1 MNKKWQIALIWLGG
15 IAVVVLIVMV
25 GMKNSV
31 ERKMVEDQVA
41 EVEDNHIDAEAFY
54 QENSD
59 VKNVIEVEKSSTT
72 QTEKQIIEEIDDR
85 GFENIDI
92 YTDYGIDGEYLNGV
106 KIDGSNDKHPSYQMT
121 YISANDELW
130 TIIVQNGCIMANPV
144 SFNAESELG
153 VQLIIAESEVISC
166 YDSQTNM
173 FYETIPNET
182 ELVVKVVDRIDAE
195 TLDRLTV
202 EVIKEL

>member
-15 IAVVVLIVMV
+15 ITVVALIVMV

-31 ERKMVEDQVA
+31 ERKMFEDQVA
-41 EVEDNHIDAEAFY
+41 EVGDNHIDAEEYY

-72 QTEKQIIEEIDDR
+72 QTETQIIEEIEDR

-92 YTDYGIDGEYLNGV
+92 YTDYSIDGEYLNGM
-106 KIDGSNDKHPSYQMT
+106 KIDESNDKHPSYQMT
-121 YISANDELW
+121 YISSNNELW
-130 TIIVQNGCIMANPV
+130 TIIVLNGCIMANPV
-144 SFNAESELG
+144 SFNVESDLG

-182 ELVVKVVDRIDAE
+182 ELIVKVVDRIDAE
-195 TLDRLTV
+195 TLDSLTV